1 VKKLSFALAAVLLS
15 ACSISTD
22 SNTFQ
27 FSFQALPLDAAPAS
41 PAPAAVDVTLP
52 GVVKVTGEASTPCA
66 DQNVTLSG
74 TRKGSDLTVSIAR
87 AVNGT
92 CSGGTKW
99 FAYSAFLLLPKGGAY
114 HLVVTDQT
122 SGTATTILD
131 QQVIVLDQ

>member
-22 SNTFQ
+22 ANTFQ
-27 FSFQALPLDAAPAS
+27 FSFQAIPLDAAPAS
-41 PAPAAVDVTLP
+41 PAPATVDVTLP

-66 DQNVTLSG
+66 DQNVTLNG

-87 AVNGT
+87 SVNGACT
-92 CSGGTKW
+92 GGTRW
-99 FAYSAFLLLPKGGAY
+99 FAYSAFLLLPKGGSY

-131 QQVIVLDQ
+131 QQVIVLE